1 MKINKAKID
10 YLIKKLDEYRLE
22 NRLSYK
28 KLAEQ
33 INPGIKPGTVYKWI
47 SGGAQRLRDINIYHI
62 EKFLKQKG
70 VIK

>member
-1 MKINKAKID
+1 MKKENKENIEVI
-10 YLIKKLDEYRLE
+10 LKKLHEYRLE

-28 KLAEQ
+28 KLCEELK
-33 INPGIKPGTVYKWI
+33 IKSPST
-47 SGGAQRLRDINIYHI
+47 IYTWLKGLKIPHDTNLYQI